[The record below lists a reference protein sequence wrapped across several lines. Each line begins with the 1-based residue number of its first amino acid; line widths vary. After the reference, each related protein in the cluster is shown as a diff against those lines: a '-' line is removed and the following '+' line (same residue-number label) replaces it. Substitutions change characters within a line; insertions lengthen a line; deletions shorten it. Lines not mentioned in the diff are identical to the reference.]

1 MIFKARCSDRFG
13 CILESCQHLAF
24 FFSQSLIHLSKSCTF
39 YFEFIILN
47 RLTTDA
53 NDRLSEFFATA
64 ASVCI
69 MASFPDIIS
78 KRIKDNVK
86 LGMSVMVAVYEVR
99 DRFYDCIRLRYGWVW
114 AIKYDNDGNRWR
126 LSMRGSKKNI
136 K

>member
-1 MIFKARCSDRFG
+1 MVIYVG
-13 CILESCQHLAF
+13 CQQGMHEPICFCE
-24 FFSQSLIHLSKSCTF
+24 
-39 YFEFIILN
+39 N
-47 RLTTDA
+47 
-53 NDRLSEFFATA
+53 
-64 ASVCI
+64 
-69 MASFPDIIS
+69 IIS